1 MNKEPLPTRIV
12 TTMQEIDNLWNQWY
26 ESSDLHGARE
36 YQNKLV
42 MLLAELS
49 TVIKTARNRELGSYS
64 IRRWKQATRLLDHKS
79 TGMSVKE
86 SEETAIKETK
96 EERDE
101 ENEADADFE
110 GLKVLQSALM
120 QKIQFC
126 QDCCNDIKHHSK
138 MATNTG
144 P

>member
-1 MNKEPLPTRIV
+1 MEPLPTRIV
-12 TTMQEIDNLWNQWY
+12 STMAEIDKLWEAWY
-26 ESSDLHGARE
+26 QNSDLHGARE
-36 YQNKLV
+36 FQNKLV

-49 TVIKTARNRELGSYS
+49 SVIKTARNRELGSYS

-120 QKIQFC
+120 QKIQFT
-126 QDCCNDIKHHSK
+126 QDVTNDLKHFQK
-138 MATNTG
+138 MT
-144 P
+144 